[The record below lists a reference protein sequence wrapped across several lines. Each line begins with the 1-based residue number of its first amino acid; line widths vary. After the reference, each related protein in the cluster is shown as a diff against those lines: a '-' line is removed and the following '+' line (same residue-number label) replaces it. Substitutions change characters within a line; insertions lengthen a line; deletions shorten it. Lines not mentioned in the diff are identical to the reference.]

1 LQIRERH
8 EAAPQTFGKLQAR
21 RMSFFPEPVRKL
33 IEEIERLPGLGPKS
47 AQRLALHLL
56 QSDEK
61 DVEALASAIVQA
73 KRRVGRCRECFNWAV
88 NELCQIC
95 ADPGRDRTI
104 ICVVEHPIDVAAVER
119 AGEYRGLYHVLEGA
133 LNPVLGIGPDNL
145 RIAALLDRVRRLQPK
160 EVILA
165 TSPTVEG
172 DATAEYIRHELVGVP
187 GVAVT
192 RIALGLPV
200 GADLDY
206 ADQVTVAR
214 ALRGRR
220 PME

>member
-1 LQIRERH
+1 M
-8 EAAPQTFGKLQAR
+8 A
-21 RMSFFPEPVRKL
+21 SFPEPVRKL
-33 IEEIERLPGLGPKS
+33 IEELGRLPGIGPKS

-56 QSDEK
+56 QAPEE
-61 DVEALASAIVQA
+61 DVGRLAEALLGAKKLVRQCSA
-73 KRRVGRCRECFNWAV
+73 CFNWATAD
-88 NELCQIC
+88 LCEIC
-95 ADPGRDRTI
+95 ADPYRDRTV
-104 ICVVEHPIDVAAVER
+104 ICVVEQPIDVAAIER
-119 AGEYRGLYHVLEGA
+119 SGEYRGLYHVLEGA
-133 LNPVLGIGPDNL
+133 LNPVLGVGPDNL
-145 RIAALLDRVRRLQPK
+145 RLAELLQRVHDLHPT

-172 DATAEYIRHELVGVP
+172 DATAEYIRGELEKIGGVK
-187 GVAVT
+187 VT

-206 ADQVTVAR
+206 ADQVTLAR

>member
-1 LQIRERH
+1 MGRLSTAGPE
-8 EAAPQTFGKLQAR
+8 QATD
-21 RMSFFPEPVRKL
+21 MASLPEPVRRL
-33 IEEIERLPGLGPKS
+33 IEEIERLPGIGPKS

-56 QSDEK
+56 QSDEAE
-61 DVEALASAIVQA
+61 VEALARALVEA
-73 KRRVGRCRECFNWAV
+73 KRRVGRCRDCFNWAV
-88 NELCQIC
+88 GELCEIC
-95 ADPGRDRTI
+95 ADSTRERDVV
-104 ICVVEHPIDVAAVER
+104 CVVEQPIDVAALER
-119 AGEYRGLYHVLEGA
+119 SGEYRGLYHVLEGA
-133 LNPVLGIGPDNL
+133 LNPVLGVGPENL
-145 RIAALLDRVRRLQPK
+145 RIAALLARIEELKPR
-160 EVILA
+160 EMILA

-172 DATAEYIRHELVGVP
+172 DATAEYIRSELAGVGELRI
-187 GVAVT
+187 T

>member
-1 LQIRERH
+1 MFSL
-8 EAAPQTFGKLQAR
+8 
-21 RMSFFPEPVRKL
+21 PEPVRRL
-33 IEEIERLPGLGPKS
+33 IEEIERLPGIGPKS

-56 QSDEK
+56 QSQASE
-61 DVEALASAIVQA
+61 VEALARALVEA
-73 KRRVGRCRECFNWAV
+73 KRSVVPCTECYHWSVGG
-88 NELCQIC
+88 LCEIC
-95 ADPGRDRTI
+95 ADDRRDRTKL
-104 ICVVEHPIDVAAVER
+104 CVVEQPLDVAALER
-119 AGEYRGLYHVLEGA
+119 AGEYWGLYHVLEGA
-133 LNPVLGIGPDNL
+133 LNPVLGVGPDDL
-145 RIAALLDRVRRLQPK
+145 RIAALIDRVARLQPQ
-160 EVILA
+160 ELILA

-172 DATAEYIRHELVGVP
+172 DATAEYIRGGLADVP
-187 GVAVT
+187 GLAIT

>member
-1 LQIRERH
+1 M
-8 EAAPQTFGKLQAR
+8 A
-21 RMSFFPEPVRKL
+21 SFPEPVRRL
-33 IEEIERLPGLGPKS
+33 IEELGRLPGIGPKS

-56 QSDEK
+56 QAPEEDASRLA
-61 DVEALASAIVQA
+61 EALLDARKLVRRCSA
-73 KRRVGRCRECFNWAV
+73 CFNWATAD
-88 NELCQIC
+88 LCAIC
-95 ADPGRDRTI
+95 TDPYRDRTV
-104 ICVVEHPIDVAAVER
+104 ICVVEQPIDVAAIER
-119 AGEYRGLYHVLEGA
+119 SGEYRGLYHVLEGV
-133 LNPVLGIGPDNL
+133 LNPVLGVGPDNL
-145 RIAALLDRVRRLQPK
+145 RLRELLQRVHDLRPS

-172 DATAEYIRHELVGVP
+172 DATAEYIRGELERVG
-187 GVAVT
+187 GVKVT

-206 ADQVTVAR
+206 ADQVTLAR